1 MIKIGHKFNIKPTH
15 CFFAHIP
22 NALKKFSLMKLQHF
36 RCSPYTV
43 RQCLLEQSASLGY
56 IRLERG
62 LLEQLQHDQPW
73 EYKTVSVN
81 WCLQPLQRKHL
92 ESIQLLSFTH
102 SLLCLIFTVL
112 GRFQTCLQP
121 HLFPTSWHYLM
132 IVAQLSKH
140 IANQNLYLHG
150 VCEPRQCWCVAI
162 TLSE

>member
-22 NALKKFSLMKLQHF
+22 NALKKFSLMKLQHV

-81 WCLQPLQRKHL
+81 WCL
-92 ESIQLLSFTH
+92 F
-102 SLLCLIFTVL
+102 
-112 GRFQTCLQP
+112 
-121 HLFPTSWHYLM
+121 
-132 IVAQLSKH
+132 
-140 IANQNLYLHG
+140 NLYRGNIWKSFSCCLSLTLFCVWSSPFLVG
-150 VCEPRQCWCVAI
+150 FKLVCNLICFPLLGI
-162 TLSE
+162 TLWSWLSWANTSLIRICICTVCVSPDSVGV